1 MAEVKAALLF
11 EAIASQEKI
20 EVAEQEV
27 DKKIEEAAK
36 DSGQALPKVKRH
48 FAKPQ
53 ERRNLSQKLREEKTV
68 DFLKA
73 RAKYS

>member
-1 MAEVKAALLF
+1 
-11 EAIASQEKI
+11 
-20 EVAEQEV
+20 
-27 DKKIEEAAK
+27 
-36 DSGQALPKVKRH
+36 VKRH